1 MRKREEQMTFQE
13 AVRAYVTF
21 LETERNLSE
30 NTRKSYVKDLKQLQ
44 NFLVKK
50 KGGKEAPV
58 LISEIDELD
67 VRSFVVSLYRSHAP
81 SSIARK
87 VSSIKGF
94 FAFLKQR
101 KLLPASPT
109 RGVSA
114 PKIPKK
120 LPNFLSVDEIF
131 HLLDDGEG
139 EESPLMLR
147 DRAILE
153 LIYSSGL
160 RVSEVVSLD
169 VRQVDAS
176 VQLIRVVGKG
186 GKERIVPVGGKA
198 VAAIRAYLKR
208 RDELAR
214 KRKGKEPTQALFLNR
229 FGGRLTARSV
239 ERMVKTYALKRGM
252 VRRIN
257 PHALRHSFA
266 THLLGAGADL
276 RSIQEML
283 GHASLSTT
291 QKYTHISMDQLMRVY
306 DKTHPRK

>member
-1 MRKREEQMTFQE
+1 MTFRE
-13 AVRAYVTF
+13 AVGAYLSY
-21 LETERNLSE
+21 LETERNLSA
-30 NTRKSYVKDLKQLQ
+30 NTLRSYGKDLRQFQRFMEGAQGLGEGS
-44 NFLVKK
+44 LRIEEV
-50 KGGKEAPV
+50 
-58 LISEIDELD
+58 DETD
-67 VRSFVVSLYRSHAP
+67 VRRFVVSLYRSHTP

-87 VSSIKGF
+87 VSTLKGSF
-94 FAFLKQR
+94 GFLKRR
-101 KLLPASPT
+101 KWLAVSPAQ
-109 RGVSA
+109 GVSA

-131 HLLDDGEG
+131 HLLDGG
-139 EESPLMLR
+139 PEEETPLTLR

-169 VRQVDAS
+169 VSQVDIS
-176 VQLIRVVGKG
+176 VQLIRVLGKG
-186 GKERIVPVGGKA
+186 GKERVVPVGRKA
-198 VAAIRAYLKR
+198 VAAVRAYLKR

-214 KRKGKEPTQALFLNR
+214 RRKGGDKTQALFLNR
-229 FGGRLTARSV
+229 FGTRLKTRSV
-239 ERMVKTYALKRGM
+239 ERMIKAYALKRGM
-252 VRRIN
+252 ARRVN

-291 QKYTHISMDQLMRVY
+291 QKYTHISLDQLMRVY

>member
-1 MRKREEQMTFQE
+1 MTFEE
-13 AVRAYVTF
+13 AVRAYFSF
-21 LETERNLSE
+21 LETEKNLSA
-30 NTRKSYVKDLKQLQ
+30 NTIRSYEKDLKQFQ
-44 NFLVKK
+44 GFLADE
-50 KGGKEAPV
+50 KGTPRDALRIGDVE
-58 LISEIDELD
+58 EMD
-67 VRSFVVSLYRSHAP
+67 VRRFVVSLYHSHAP

-87 VSSIKGF
+87 VSSLKGF
-94 FAFLKQR
+94 FGFLKR
-101 KLLPASPT
+101 KKHLPASPA
-109 RGVSA
+109 RGVAA
-114 PKIPKK
+114 PKIPRK

-131 HLLDDGEG
+131 QLLDDDAGEK
-139 EESPLMLR
+139 SPLALR
-147 DRAILE
+147 DLAILE

-176 VQLIRVVGKG
+176 VQLIRVKGKG

-198 VAAIRAYLKR
+198 VAAIQAYLER

-214 KRKGKEPTQALFLNR
+214 RRKGGEATQALFLNR
-229 FGGRLTARSV
+229 FGTRLTARSV
-239 ERMVKTYALKRGM
+239 ERMIKAYALKRGIA
-252 VRRIN
+252 RRVN

-291 QKYTHISMDQLMRVY
+291 QKYTHISLDQLIRVY